1 MSDTFDDAFEEKS
14 KSQIKREMH
23 ALVDLGKKLTQLKEQ
38 QLALL
43 PLTDMLRKA
52 LADASKHKSHIANKR
67 HMQYIG
73 KLLRD
78 QDIEIIQAFL
88 DQLDTSSREYN
99 ERFHALERW
108 RDQLVTEGDTA
119 LEEFVTLYPETDRQ
133 HVRQLIRHAQ
143 HEAARNKPP
152 AAARKIFKYIR
163 ELDEVQRGLR

>member
-1 MSDTFDDAFEEKS
+1 MSDTLDDAFEEKS

-23 ALVDLGKKLTQLKEQ
+23 ALVDLGKKLTLLKEQ

-78 QDIEIIQAFL
+78 QDIETIQSFL

>member
-14 KSQIKREMH
+14 KSQVKREMH

-38 QLALL
+38 QLVLL
-43 PLTDMLRKA
+43 PLTDMLHKA

-78 QDIEIIQAFL
+78 QDIEIIQSFL

-99 ERFHALERW
+99 ERFHTLERW
-108 RDQLVTEGDTA
+108 RDRLAIEGDSA
-119 LEEFVTLYPETDRQ
+119 LEEFVTLYPEADRQ
-133 HVRQLIRHAQ
+133 HIRQLARHAQ
-143 HEAARNKPP
+143 HEAAREKPP
-152 AAARKIFKYIR
+152 TAARKIFKYIR